1 MARKNAK
8 ISLTTEMVQNF
19 IIKLCKQG
27 KLHVHDKSGKPI
39 IPSSIDE
46 LEPMYKSPGTA
57 SYIRAYKSLYQMK
70 SYKMKNKLKNKTTT
84 VSPMQ
89 SYKDIART
97 GRIEQTTAKK
107 LVVNL
112 SSTMT
117 CTIQDNG
124 LITVDFS

>member
-1 MARKNAK
+1 MARKK
-8 ISLTTEMVQNF
+8 
-19 IIKLCKQG
+19 G
-27 KLHVHDKSGKPI
+27 KVHVHDRNGKPI

-46 LEPMYKSPGTA
+46 LEPMYKLPGTET
-57 SYIRAYKSLYQMK
+57 YVRAYKKLYQIK
-70 SYKMKNKLKNKTTT
+70 SYKLKQKARGKSTPKPTTV

-89 SYKDIART
+89 GYKDVART
-97 GRIEQTTAKK
+97 GRVEKTTAKK

-112 SSTMT
+112 SSSMT